1 MIQANKGYV
10 FVSTDKKAVYGSIIY
25 LGKYSKESDFIQMKE
40 EEASKLKEQL
50 MEELNHEK
58 NVQ

>member
-25 LGKYSKESDFIQMKE
+25 LGKYSKESDFIQIKE
-40 EEASKLKEQL
+40 REAEALKEQI
-50 MEELNHEK
+50 ESK
-58 NVQ
+58 ASKIS